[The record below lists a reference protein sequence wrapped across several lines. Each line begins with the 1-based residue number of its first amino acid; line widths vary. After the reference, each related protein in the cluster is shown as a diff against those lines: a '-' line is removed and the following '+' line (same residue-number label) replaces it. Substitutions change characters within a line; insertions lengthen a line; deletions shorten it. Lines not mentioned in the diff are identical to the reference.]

1 MATTFRLAG
10 VLRLRKL
17 TEDQAKLRL
26 AGAGA
31 ELDGALERAGGLAAY
46 VDGAPEGAGSTA
58 SLAALAASRAAASAM
73 YSVLESEVRLKAQ
86 TVDEARTALQ
96 QARSE
101 AMGLEKLQERH
112 DRAAALAE
120 GRAEQAALDEVAS
133 SAWHRTPGR
142 TTGP

>member
-1 MATTFRLAG
+1 MANTFRLAG

-17 TEDQAKLRL
+17 TEDRAKLRL

-46 VDGAPEGAGSTA
+46 VESSPEGAGTSA
-58 SLAALAASRAAASAM
+58 SLAALAASRAAAGAM

-86 TVDEARTALQ
+86 TVDEARAALQ

-120 GRAEQAALDEVAS
+120 GRTEQAALDEVAS
-133 SAWHRTPGR
+133 SAWHRTSGR
-142 TTGP
+142 TAGP